1 MSKVESKAVLAVLSS
16 ILHGGRFMKSRLLG
30 AVCACVS
37 TLFTA
42 SVSAAVI
49 SDQLEDQFDIDGQFL
64 ARTVDIL
71 SFSTTG
77 GTATFDIYAWDL
89 NGTSL
94 DSMIWLFNN
103 DGSLD
108 PVDLIA
114 ENDDSN
120 NTFGD
125 GSTSTLDS
133 YLSVSLGAGNY
144 ILAIGSCCDFGAS
157 DIIDGLQYEFPSPTP
172 VASESALF
180 YQLTTSNNISA
191 VPIPAAIW
199 LFGTGLIG
207 LVGIA
212 RREKPH
218 RTHP

>member
-1 MSKVESKAVLAVLSS
+1 
-16 ILHGGRFMKSRLLG
+16 MKSRLLG

-42 SVSAAVI
+42 SVSAVVI

-64 ARTVDIL
+64 ARTVDL
-71 SFSTTG
+71 WSFSTTG
-77 GTATFDIYAWDL
+77 GTTTFDIYAWDF

-94 DSMIWLFNN
+94 DPMIWLFND

-108 PVDLIA
+108 TVDLIA

-120 NTFGD
+120 NTLGD
-125 GSTSTLDS
+125 GSNSTLDS
-133 YLSVSLGAGNY
+133 YLSAPLGAGDY

-157 DIIDGLQYEFPSPTP
+157 DIIDGLQYEFPSPNP
-172 VASESALF
+172 VASETALF
-180 YQLTTSNNISA
+180 YQLTTSNNVSP
-191 VPIPAAIW
+191 VPVPAAVW
-199 LFGTGLIG
+199 LFGSGLFG

-212 RREKPH
+212 RRRKEREEPVLK
-218 RTHP
+218 